1 MKRLILVIGF
11 VSVSALLA
19 SAGFGFDLS
28 SDMVMTAKGQVHKSK
43 IYMKEQKF
51 RIEAEGQAGYNI
63 VRADKD
69 LMWVVMTGQKS
80 YMEMRYDPSKAPK
93 TQEKLRGEVSRKLIG
108 YEKVDGRPTEKY
120 DVTYTESG
128 KTDRMYQ
135 WIATDIKFP
144 VKMASVDGSWT
155 MEYRNINMGSQPD
168 SLFELPAGYQKVG
181 MPGLKDALGERG
193 HEEPDQAA
201 DQEPK
206 QAADQ
211 ESQDAQPKESGGF
224 WKKLPKIN
232 LPGLPR

>member
-1 MKRLILVIGF
+1 MRRLILFLGF

-28 SDMVMTAKGQVHKSK
+28 SDMVMTAQGQAHKSK
-43 IYMKEQKF
+43 IYMKEQKV
-51 RIEAEGQAGYNI
+51 RIETEGQAGYNI
-63 VRADKD
+63 VRADKN

-80 YMEMRYDPSKAPK
+80 YMEMKYDPSKAPK

-108 YEKVDGRPTEKY
+108 HEKVDGHPTEKY

-128 KTDRMYQ
+128 KTERMYQ

-144 VKMASVDGSWT
+144 VKMASIDGSWT
-155 MEYRNINMGSQPD
+155 MEYRNINMGLQPD

-181 MPGLKDALGERG
+181 MPGSKDMLGERG
-193 HEEPDQAA
+193 HEEPDRAA
-201 DQEPK
+201 AEEPK
-206 QAADQ
+206 QAVDQ
-211 ESQDAQPKESGGF
+211 ESEDAQPKESGGF